1 VVKKKTM
8 QLNIDFNIKSTYDID
23 TDSNSVTVSIDS
35 NKSLSDHFTALEL
48 AKQGLINAIEAYVKT
63 MPDGM
68 LTEKEMEDL
77 VNTPLKK
84 LKGFEV

>member
-1 VVKKKTM
+1 MM
-8 QLNIDFNIKSTYDID
+8 QLDIDFSIKSTYSVE
-23 TDSNSVTVSIDS
+23 TDSNSVTVQLDT
-35 NKSLSDHFTALEL
+35 NKTLSDHFTALEL
-48 AKQGLINAIEAYVKT
+48 AKRGLINSLEAYVKT

-68 LTEKEMEDL
+68 LTEKEMDDL

>member
-1 VVKKKTM
+1 M

-23 TDSNSVTVSIDS
+23 TNNNSVTVSIDS

-48 AKQGLINAIEAYVKT
+48 ARQGLINAIEAYVKT

-68 LTEKEMEDL
+68 LTEKEMDDL

>member
-1 VVKKKTM
+1 M
-8 QLNIDFNIKSTYDID
+8 QLDIDFSIKSTYSVE
-23 TDSNSVTVSIDS
+23 TDSNSVTVQLDT
-35 NKSLSDHFTALEL
+35 NKTLSDHFTALEL
-48 AKQGLINAIEAYVKT
+48 AKRGLINSLEAYVKT

-68 LTEKEMEDL
+68 LTEKEMDDL

>member
-1 VVKKKTM
+1 M
-8 QLNIDFNIKSTYDID
+8 QLNIDFSIKSTYSPE
-23 TDSNSVTVSIDS
+23 TDSNSVTVQLDT
-35 NKSLSDHFTALEL
+35 NKTLSDHFTALEL
-48 AKQGLINAIEAYVKT
+48 AKRALINSLEAYVKT

-68 LTEKEMEDL
+68 LTEKEMDDL